1 MRAFLR
7 SPKVAGALAVVLFL
21 AANVIF
27 SESLGRYRI
36 DLTEDKLFTISEGTE
51 RILRNLEEPIVVT
64 FFFSESVAR
73 DYPDLFLYGRRIR
86 DMLEEY
92 QAIAGDRLRL
102 EIVEPDPFSE
112 EEDRAVAAGLQG
124 IPTTSGKQIYL
135 GLVARDLT
143 DREASVPFFSL
154 ERQDFLEY
162 DLTRLIAGLA
172 TDKRPK
178 VALVTSLPM
187 APGGFAGLGQPPGRG
202 WVIHDQ
208 LKQLFDVETLSV
220 PFKAVPADTDL
231 LLLVHPPG
239 LSDQELYAIDQ
250 YVLAGGHAAVFLD
263 PFSEAAANARPGMA
277 PPAPESSTLD
287 PLLKAWGL
295 EMVPGKIVADIAQAQ
310 RVNMGGGGPR
320 TIKDFVLWIAARG
333 DSINRDDPVT
343 GNLEQINLASAGAL
357 RPVEGATTT
366 IEPLVRSSAVS
377 TLVDAGEARGLP
389 DPDALLRR
397 VEPDENRYTL
407 IARVTGEVK
416 SAYPDG
422 PPKKA
427 ATDAET
433 DAEADGDTTPPLPH
447 LAVSKDPVALIVG
460 ADSDLFD
467 DRFWAQ
473 VQDFF
478 GQRVIVPIADNA
490 TLLINALDNL
500 AGSDDL
506 IALRG
511 RGVRDRPFT
520 VVAAIRRAA
529 EARFLAE
536 QERLKQELA
545 TTEQRL
551 KELQSKMGE
560 GEVVL
565 SPEQEKE
572 MARFRT
578 RTLEIRQQLRAVQR
592 NLVHDIEALGTT
604 LAVLDIALVPT
615 LLTLVALV
623 LAAWRRRRRRR
634 RMPA

>member
-1 MRAFLR
+1 MHAFLR
-7 SPKVAGALAVVLFL
+7 SPKFAGALAVLLFL

-27 SESLGRYRI
+27 SETLGRYRI

-51 RILRNLEEPIVVT
+51 KILHNLEEPIVVT

-73 DYPDLFLYGRRIR
+73 DYPDIFLYGRRIR
-86 DMLEEY
+86 DMLKEY
-92 QAIAGDRLRL
+92 QAIAGDKLRL
-102 EIVEPDPFSE
+102 EIVEPEPFSE

-124 IPTTSGKQIYL
+124 IPTANGEQIYL

-143 DREASVPFFSL
+143 NREASIPFFSL

-178 VALVTSLPM
+178 VALLTALPM
-187 APGGFAGLGQPPGRG
+187 APGGFTGLGQPPGRG
-202 WVIHDQ
+202 WVIYDQ

-220 PFKAVPADTDL
+220 PFKTVPEGTDL

-263 PFSEAAANARPGMA
+263 PYSEAAANTRPGM
-277 PPAPESSTLD
+277 PSLAPESSTLD

-320 TIKDFVLWIAARG
+320 AIKDFVLWIAARG
-333 DSINRDDPVT
+333 DAINRDDPVS

-357 RPVEGATTT
+357 VPVEGATTT

-377 TLVDAGEARGLP
+377 ALVDASEARGLP
-389 DPDALLRR
+389 DPDALLRK
-397 VEPDENRYTL
+397 VVPDEKRYTL
-407 IARVTGEVK
+407 IARVTGPVK

-422 PPKKA
+422 PPRKSA
-427 ATDAET
+427 ADK
-433 DAEADGDTTPPLPH
+433 DEADSESPPPPPH
-447 LAVSKDPVALIVG
+447 LATSRSPVALIVG

-500 AGSDDL
+500 AGSDEL

-520 VVAAIRRAA
+520 VVAAIRREA

-572 MARFRT
+572 MERFRT
-578 RTLEIRQQLRAVQR
+578 RALEIRRQLRAVQR

-604 LAVLDIALVPT
+604 LAVLDIALVPA
-615 LLTLVALV
+615 LLTIVALV

-634 RMPA
+634 RMPV

>member
-7 SPKVAGALAVVLFL
+7 SPKVAALLAVVLFL
-21 AANVIF
+21 AANIMF
-27 SESLGRYRI
+27 AEGLGRYRI

-51 RILRNLEEPIVVT
+51 KILRNLEEPIVVT

-86 DMLEEY
+86 DMLKEY
-92 QAIAGDRLRL
+92 RAIAGDRLRL
-102 EIVEPDPFSE
+102 EIVEPEPFSE

-124 IPTTSGKQIYL
+124 IPTASGEQIYL

-143 DREASVPFFSL
+143 NREASIPFFSL

-162 DLTRLIAGLA
+162 DLTKLIAGLA
-172 TDKRPK
+172 TDERPR

-208 LKQLFDVETLSV
+208 LQQLFEVETLSV

-239 LSDQELYAIDQ
+239 LSDDELYAIDQ

-263 PFSEAAANARPGMA
+263 PFSEAAANARRGMA

-320 TIKDFVLWIAARG
+320 AIKDFVLWIAAR
-333 DSINRDDPVT
+333 DDAINRDDPVT

-357 RPVEGATTT
+357 EPVAGATTT

-377 TLVDAGEARGLP
+377 ALVDASEARGLP

-397 VEPDENRYTL
+397 VVPDENRYTL
-407 IARVTGEVK
+407 IARVTGAVK

-433 DAEADGDTTPPLPH
+433 DAEADADTTPQHPH
-447 LAVSKDPVALIVG
+447 LAASKEPVALIVG

-500 AGSDDL
+500 AGSDEL

-551 KELQSKMGE
+551 RDLQSKMGE

-565 SPEQEKE
+565 SPEQEEE

-578 RTLEIRQQLRAVQR
+578 RALEIRRQLRAVQR

-604 LAVLDIALVPT
+604 LAVVNIALVPA

-623 LAAWRRRRRRR
+623 LAAWRRRRRKR
-634 RMPA
+634 RMPV